1 MLTEAEER
9 LVEDVLEVGEVIE
22 RDTFEFMIEEG
33 LPAEEL
39 RILGSDGSAETA
51 IESLES
57 RGLVTTERVEET
69 VRNSGLPE
77 ESILIPG
84 TDFERV
90 ERRYVYFTDEL
101 EAEFRE

>member
-1 MLTEAEER
+1 MLTDAEER
-9 LVEDVLEVGEVIE
+9 LVEGVLEVGEVIE

-33 LPAEEL
+33 LLAEEL

-69 VRNSGLPE
+69 VRDSSSPE

-101 EAEFRE
+101 EARYRE

>member
-1 MLTEAEER
+1 MLTDAEER
-9 LVEDVLEVGEVIE
+9 FVEGVVEAGEVIE

-39 RILGSDGSAETA
+39 RVLGSDGSAETA

-57 RGLVTTERVEET
+57 KGLVTTERVEET
-69 VRNSGLPE
+69 VRDSSSPE

-101 EAEFRE
+101 EARYRE

>member
-1 MLTEAEER
+1 MEGVVEA
-9 LVEDVLEVGEVIE
+9 GEVIE

-39 RILGSDGSAETA
+39 RVLGSDGDAEAA

-57 RGLVTTERVEET
+57 KGLVTTERVTET
-69 VRNSGLPE
+69 VRDSSSVGGSLAV
-77 ESILIPG
+77 PG

-90 ERRYVYFTDEL
+90 ERRYVYFTEAL
-101 EAEFRE
+101 EAITVG

>member
-1 MLTEAEER
+1 MLTDAEER
-9 LVEDVLEVGEVIE
+9 LVEGVLEVGDVIE

-39 RILGSDGSAETA
+39 RILGGDGTAETA

-57 RGLVTTERVEET
+57 RGLVTTERVEEI
-69 VRNSGLPE
+69 VRDSGSPE

-90 ERRYVYFTDEL
+90 ERRYVRFTEEL